1 MRSVLIVLISGLSL
15 FCAAAQSP
23 GNMENAEN
31 DTLPVHPI
39 RFTPATASEYIG
51 NLLQLDSLWREE
63 GDTLHLSLSRLADH
77 YNEPFD
83 SVKTRLLGFDYDA
96 VRPELT
102 TLARHDTIPLRW
114 FNDTVFIVDTVP
126 LEKEPFI
133 TQKTFITKK
142 TIVTS
147 QFDAPQIPGLDTIPE
162 VRVFVD
168 SIRHEPDTITEVF
181 LDTLYLK
188 SRNITLHHLVEQEIR
203 PPLLPPGSRK
213 DLTFLPDSS
222 HVVISEEYQ
231 AFVADEDSPFFVVPG
246 RLTPDS
252 LRMAVEELLHYTNV
266 RDSIPLYISDP
277 TGARQPFWLTA
288 EPDEL
293 MRYWVRNHENDSITI
308 WVGNPS
314 KHEIQLVLEDDIH
327 VERMGK
333 LDSGDIP
340 ITTLEPDRSLAPL
353 RPLDEIPGTWRYGLS
368 SAFSLNQNYLSNWA
382 RGGESSLASLLDL
395 RARAEYR
402 NIDSEIKW
410 ANRIRFRYGNI
421 ISEEFGFRTNTDIL
435 ELNSQMNKNISES
448 IDFSSVFYG
457 KTQITRGYDY
467 PNDSIPISSFLS
479 PGTFTIG
486 AGFEYEPFA
495 NTTLNFSALS
505 YRNTFVLDTTL
516 INQRAH
522 GIERGKRARHE
533 MGGQLVINNE
543 MTLLDDLKIENSVR
557 LFTNYLDRPQ
567 NVDVDWEINLQKRIS
582 WYFTVSLNLHLIY
595 DENILFPVLDDQGD
609 PVTLPDG
616 SPKEEPRLQLKQF
629 LGITMSL
636 SI

>member
-1 MRSVLIVLISGLSL
+1 MRVVLIVLITTLASVSG
-15 FCAAAQSP
+15 AAQP
-23 GNMENAEN
+23 PEDIEQVKN
-31 DTLPVHPI
+31 DTLPVHSI
-39 RFTPATASEYIG
+39 RFKPSAASEYIG
-51 NLLQLDSLWREE
+51 SLLQLDSLWREE
-63 GDTLHLSLSRLADH
+63 GDTLSLFLSRLVDH
-77 YNEPFD
+77 YNESFD
-83 SVKTRLLGFDYDA
+83 SVKTRILGFDYDA

-102 TLARHDTIPLRW
+102 TLARYDTIPLRW

-133 TQKTFITKK
+133 TQKTFINKK
-142 TIVTS
+142 TIVTNRV
-147 QFDAPQIPGLDTIPE
+147 DTLPE
-162 VRVFVD
+162 LQVFVD
-168 SIRHEPDTITEVF
+168 SIWHEPDTITEVF

-188 SRNITLHHLVEQEIR
+188 SRDITLHRVADQDIR
-203 PPLLPPGSRK
+203 PPLFPPGSRK
-213 DLTFLPDSS
+213 ELAFLPDSS
-222 HVVISEEYQ
+222 HVVISERYQ
-231 AFVADEDSPFFVVPG
+231 VFVADEDSPFYVVPG
-246 RLTPDS
+246 RMTPDS
-252 LRMAVEELLHYTNV
+252 LRMAVEELLHHIYV
-266 RDSIPLYISDP
+266 RDSIPLYISDH
-277 TGARQPFWLTA
+277 TGERQPFWLTA
-288 EPDEL
+288 EPDDL
-293 MRYWVRNHENDSITI
+293 MRYWVRNQENDSITI
-308 WVGNPS
+308 WMGNPS
-314 KHEIQLVLEDDIH
+314 KHEIRLVLEDDIH

-333 LDSGDIP
+333 MEADDIP
-340 ITTLEPDRSLAPL
+340 ITTLEPDHSLLPL
-353 RPLDEIPGTWRYGLS
+353 QPLDEIPGTWRYGLS

-395 RARAEYR
+395 RVRAQYR

-410 ANRIRFRYGNI
+410 TNSARFRYGNI

-435 ELNSQMNKNISES
+435 ELNSQMNKNISEN

-457 KTQITRGYDY
+457 KTQVSKGYDY
-467 PNDSIPISSFLS
+467 PNDSIPISRFLS

-505 YRNTFVLDTTL
+505 YRSTFVLDTTQV
-516 INQRAH
+516 NQRAH

-543 MTLLDDLKIENSVR
+543 MTLLDDLKIQNSVR
-557 LFTNYLDRPQ
+557 LFSNYLDSPQ
-567 NVDVDWEINLQKRIS
+567 NVDVDWEINLEKKIS

-616 SPKEEPRLQLKQF
+616 SPREKPRVQLKQF

>member
-1 MRSVLIVLISGLSL
+1 MRAVLILLFSGFSIY
-15 FCAAAQSP
+15 CASAQPP
-23 GNMENAEN
+23 GGIERVGN
-31 DTLPVHPI
+31 DTLPFHPI
-39 RFTPATASEYIG
+39 RFTPSAASEYIG
-51 NLLQLDSLWREE
+51 NMLQLDSLWREE

-83 SVKTRLLGFDYDA
+83 SVETRLLGFDYDA
-96 VRPELT
+96 LRPELT

-133 TQKTFITKK
+133 TQKTFINKK
-142 TIVTS
+142 TIVTNRV
-147 QFDAPQIPGLDTIPE
+147 DTLPE
-162 VRVFVD
+162 LQVFVD
-168 SIRHEPDTITEVF
+168 SIRHEPDTITEIF
-181 LDTLYLK
+181 LDTLYLR
-188 SRNITLHHLVEQEIR
+188 SRDITIHRVADQDIR

-213 DLTFLPDSS
+213 ERAFLPDSS
-222 HVVISEEYQ
+222 HLVVSEKYQ
-231 AFVADEDSPFFVVPG
+231 ALVADEDSPFFVVPG
-246 RLTPDS
+246 RMTPDS
-252 LRMAVEELLHYTNV
+252 LRLAVQELLHHTHV
-266 RDSIPLYISDP
+266 RDSIPLYLSDP

-288 EPDEL
+288 EPDDL

-314 KHEIQLVLEDDIH
+314 KHEIRLVLEDDIH

-333 LDSGDIP
+333 MDSGEIP

-353 RPLDEIPGTWRYGLS
+353 QPLDEIPGTWRYGLS

-395 RARAEYR
+395 RVRAQYR

-410 ANRIRFRYGNI
+410 TNSARFRYGNI

-435 ELNSQMNKNISES
+435 ELNSQMNKNISDK

-457 KTQITRGYDY
+457 KTQVSKGYDY
-467 PNDSIPISSFLS
+467 PNDSIPISRFLS

-505 YRNTFVLDTTL
+505 YRNTFVLDTTQV
-516 INQRAH
+516 NQRAH

-533 MGGQLVINNE
+533 MGGQLVVNNE
-543 MTLLDDLKIENSVR
+543 MTLLDDLKIENKVR
-557 LFTNYLDRPQ
+557 LFTNYLESPQ
-567 NVDVDWEINLQKRIS
+567 NVDVDWEINLEKQIS
-582 WYFTVSLNLHLIY
+582 WYFTVSVNLHLIY

>member
-1 MRSVLIVLISGLSL
+1 MRSVLILLISGLSL
-15 FCAAAQSP
+15 YCVAAQSP
-23 GNMENAEN
+23 VNMEDAEN
-31 DTLPVHPI
+31 DTLPVGPI

-83 SVKTRLLGFDYDA
+83 SVKTRLMDFDYGS
-96 VRPELT
+96 VHPELA
-102 TLARHDTIPLRW
+102 TLAWHDTIPLRW
-114 FNDTVFIVDTVP
+114 LNDTVFIVDTVP

-142 TIVTS
+142 TIVTRR
-147 QFDAPQIPGLDTIPE
+147 FDTPHIPDLDTIPD
-162 VRVFVD
+162 VQVFVD
-168 SIRHEPDTITEVF
+168 STRHDPDTITEVF
-181 LDTLYLK
+181 LDTLYLE
-188 SRNITLHHLVEQEIR
+188 SRDITLHKVVGQDIR
-203 PPLLPPGSRK
+203 PPLLPPDSRK
-213 DLTFLPDSS
+213 ELAFLPDSS
-222 HVVISEEYQ
+222 HVVISEQYQ
-231 AFVADEDSPFFVVPG
+231 EFVADEHSPFYVVPG
-246 RLTPDS
+246 RMTPDS
-252 LRMAVEELLHYTNV
+252 LRMAVEELLRYTHH

-277 TGARQPFWLTA
+277 TGQRQPFWLTA
-288 EPDEL
+288 EPDDL

-314 KHEIQLVLEDDIH
+314 KHDILLVLEDDIH

-333 LDSGDIP
+333 LASDDIP

-353 RPLDEIPGTWRYGLS
+353 RPLEEIPGTWRYGLS
-368 SAFSLNQNYLSNWA
+368 TAFSLNQNYLSNWA

-395 RARAEYR
+395 RTRAEYR

-410 ANRIRFRYGNI
+410 ANSARFRYGNI

-435 ELNSQMNKNISES
+435 ELNSQMNKNINENV
-448 IDFSSVFYG
+448 DFSSVFYG
-457 KTQITRGYDY
+457 KTQISKGYDY

-495 NTTLNFSALS
+495 NTKLNFSALS
-505 YRNTFVLDTTL
+505 YRNTFVLDTTQV
-516 INQRAH
+516 NQRAH

-533 MGGQLVINNE
+533 MGGQLVINNKI
-543 MTLLDDLKIENSVR
+543 TLFDDLTMENAVR
-557 LFTNYLDRPQ
+557 LFTNYLEKPQ
-567 NVDVDWEINLQKRIS
+567 NVDVDWEVNLEKQIS
-582 WYFTVSLNLHLIY
+582 WYFTISVNLHFIY
-595 DENILFPVLDDQGD
+595 DENILFPVMDDQGE
-609 PVTLPDG
+609 PLTLPDG